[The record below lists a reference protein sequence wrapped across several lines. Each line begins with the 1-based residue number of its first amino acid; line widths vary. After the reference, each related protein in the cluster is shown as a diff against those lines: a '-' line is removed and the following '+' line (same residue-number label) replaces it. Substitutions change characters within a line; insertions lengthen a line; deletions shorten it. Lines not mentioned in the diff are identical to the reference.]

1 MYGPPSR
8 PRPSLAGILL
18 NMDDHRPDPTHPL
31 PGFPEPWAG
40 SDMPSPRPG
49 PPYHMTEM
57 IQAEPALAGRILERL
72 ARPDGPAARL
82 ATAVRATSTAGRPV
96 VVVGCGTSEHG
107 AVAVAEILRDA
118 NRAAGLP
125 ALLGEGGTPV
135 AVQAL
140 EGSLEP
146 ALGGAGSLVIG
157 VSHEGGTWATNRA
170 LAAARDAGAA
180 VALITAAAGSPGASI
195 ADIVVATEEI
205 DQSWCH
211 TVGYLSP
218 ILAGAAVG
226 AHVGASDL
234 DAPAAIA
241 LLEAGLSEPASAAIE
256 EMASQLM
263 SVRQL
268 LAVGSGVDRV
278 AARELTL
285 KVEEGAHLPAA
296 MRDLE
301 TMLHG
306 HLAGTDKGTGLI
318 LMLADPAARGAR
330 TARALGV
337 LRACRE
343 LGIRAGAIVSAVV
356 AGEVDP
362 SLTPAG
368 RVIVPEAASLPPPV
382 AALLGTAV
390 PLQRLTEMLAIRRGV
405 NPDPIRRD
413 DPRYLAAAD
422 AGG

>member
-1 MYGPPSR
+1 
-8 PRPSLAGILL
+8 
-18 NMDDHRPDPTHPL
+18 MDDHRTNHDLPL
-31 PGFPEPWAG
+31 PGFPEPWMG
-40 SDMPSPRPG
+40 SDMPSPRSG

-57 IQAEPALAGRILERL
+57 IQAEPALAGRVLERL
-72 ARPDGPAARL
+72 SAPGGPAARL
-82 ATAVRATSTAGRPV
+82 AAAVRATSAAGRPV
-96 VVVGCGTSEHG
+96 LVVGCGTSEHG
-107 AVAVAEILRDA
+107 ALAVAEILREA

-125 ALLGEGGTPV
+125 SMLGTGGAPV
-135 AVQAL
+135 AVQAF

-146 ALGGAGSLVIG
+146 ALGGPGALVIG
-157 VSHEGGTWATNRA
+157 ISHEGGTWATIRA
-170 LAAARDAGAA
+170 LTAARDVGAT
-180 VALITAAAGSPGASI
+180 VALITAAAGSPAASI
-195 ADIVVATEEI
+195 ADIVVSTEEM
-205 DQSWCH
+205 DQGWCH

-226 AHVGASDL
+226 AHVSASVL
-234 DAPAAIA
+234 DARAATA

-256 EMASQLM
+256 EIARALM
-263 SVRQL
+263 RVRHL
-268 LAVGSGVDRV
+268 LVVGSGSDRI

-306 HLAGTDKGTGLI
+306 HLAGTDDETGLV
-318 LMLADPAARGAR
+318 LVLADPAARGAR

-343 LGIRAGAIVSAVV
+343 LGIQAGAIVSTVV
-356 AGEVDP
+356 TGEIDP

-368 RVIVPEAASLPPPV
+368 RVLVPEAATLPVSV
-382 AALLGTAV
+382 AALLGTAI
-390 PLQRLTEMLAIRRGV
+390 PLQRLTEMLAIIRGV

>member
-1 MYGPPSR
+1 
-8 PRPSLAGILL
+8 
-18 NMDDHRPDPTHPL
+18 MDDHRTNHDLPL
-31 PGFPEPWAG
+31 PGFPEPWNG
-40 SDMPSPRPG
+40 SDMPSPRSG

-57 IQAEPALAGRILERL
+57 IQAEPALAARVLERL
-72 ARPDGPAARL
+72 AAPGGPAARL
-82 ATAVRATSTAGRPV
+82 ATAVRTASAAGRPV
-96 VVVGCGTSEHG
+96 LVVGCGTSEHG
-107 AVAVAEILRDA
+107 ALAVAEILREA

-125 ALLGEGGTPV
+125 SMLGMGGAPV
-135 AVQAL
+135 AVQAF

-146 ALGGAGSLVIG
+146 ALGGPGALVIG
-157 VSHEGGTWATNRA
+157 VSHEGGTWATIRA
-170 LAAARDAGAA
+170 LTAARDVGAT

-195 ADIVVATEEI
+195 ADIVVSTEEM
-205 DQSWCH
+205 DQGWCH

-226 AHVGASDL
+226 AHVSASVL
-234 DAPAAIA
+234 DTPAATA
-241 LLEAGLSEPASAAIE
+241 LLEAGMSEPASAAIE
-256 EMASQLM
+256 EL
-263 SVRQL
+263 VRTFMGVRHL
-268 LAVGSGVDRV
+268 LVVGSGSDRI

-306 HLAGTDKGTGLI
+306 HLAGADDETGLV
-318 LMLADPAARGAR
+318 LVLADPAARGAR

-356 AGEVDP
+356 TGEIDP

-368 RVIVPEAASLPPPV
+368 RVLVPEAATLPASV
-382 AALLGTAV
+382 AALLGTAI
-390 PLQRLTEMLAIRRGV
+390 PLQRLTEMLAIGRGV

>member
-1 MYGPPSR
+1 
-8 PRPSLAGILL
+8 
-18 NMDDHRPDPTHPL
+18 MDDHRTNHDLPL
-31 PGFPEPWAG
+31 PGFPEPWTG
-40 SDMPSPRPG
+40 SDMPSPRSG

-57 IQAEPALAGRILERL
+57 IQAEPALAARVLERL
-72 ARPDGPAARL
+72 AAPGGPAARL
-82 ATAVRATSTAGRPV
+82 ATAVRTASAAGRPV
-96 VVVGCGTSEHG
+96 LVVGCGTSEHG
-107 AVAVAEILRDA
+107 ALAVAEILREA

-125 ALLGEGGTPV
+125 SMLGTGGAPV
-135 AVQAL
+135 AVQAF

-146 ALGGAGSLVIG
+146 ALGGPGALVIG
-157 VSHEGGTWATNRA
+157 VSHEGGTWATIRA
-170 LAAARDAGAA
+170 LTAARDVGAT

-195 ADIVVATEEI
+195 ADIVVSTEEM

-226 AHVGASDL
+226 AHVGASVL
-234 DAPAAIA
+234 DTPAATA

-256 EMASQLM
+256 ELARTLM
-263 SVRQL
+263 GVRHL
-268 LAVGSGVDRV
+268 LVVGSGSDRI
-278 AARELTL
+278 AARELSL
-285 KVEEGAHLPAA
+285 KGEEGAHLPAA

-306 HLAGTDKGTGLI
+306 HLAGTDDETGLV
-318 LMLADPAARGAR
+318 LVLADPAARGAR

-343 LGIRAGAIVSAVV
+343 LGIQAGAIVSTVV
-356 AGEVDP
+356 TGEIDP

-368 RVIVPEAASLPPPV
+368 RVLVPEAATLPASV
-382 AALLGTAV
+382 AALLGTAI
-390 PLQRLTEMLAIRRGV
+390 PLQRLTEMLAIIRGV